1 MVNRVGGDE
10 RIGIVAIL
18 ADIRRTDVRAA
29 LANGIDAVMAAGTI
43 IDNTRV
49 IEVRRPPR
57 NCCVAVI
64 AGVAAGDM
72 CRVLAGRNR
81 PVMAGVACANDLR
94 VIDSEYRRENICRM
108 TVFAN
113 IAGRDVRD
121 VLTRRID
128 SVMAVD
134 AVTRDI
140 QVIEIGGQ
148 PADSGVAIVA
158 VVAALDV
165 ILVLAGRRRAVMA
178 GAASAQHL
186 CVIDGKAWRPNVR
199 GMAVLA
205 HICC

>member
-1 MVNRVGGDE
+1 MAGTAGSQDLRVVNRVGGDE

-148 PADSGVAIVA
+148 PASGCVAIVTGIA
-158 VVAALDV
+158 ARHMSQVLPGSGDAIVAC
-165 ILVLAGRRRAVMA
+165 RT
-178 GAASAQHL
+178 
-186 CVIDGKAWRPNVR
+186 
-199 GMAVLA
+199 
-205 HICC
+205 